1 MKYNELIK
9 NIVAEYGTDSYNVEK
24 VLKDKIQS
32 NLLDVAGEWFIFE
45 MYDKKFLI
53 ELTIKFKN
61 EDFEENYSYTIL

>member
-32 NLLDVAGEWFIFE
+32 NLLDVSGEWFIFE

-61 EDFEENYSYTIL
+61 EDFEENYSYSRL

>member
-9 NIVAEYGTDSYNVEK
+9 NIVAEYGANSYNVEK

-45 MYDKKFLI
+45 MYDKKILI

-61 EDFEENYSYTIL
+61 EDFEENYRYTIL

>member
-9 NIVAEYGTDSYNVEK
+9 NIVLEYGTDSYNVEK
-24 VLKDKIQS
+24 VLKDEIQS

>member
-24 VLKDKIQS
+24 VLKNKIQS
-32 NLLDVAGEWFIFE
+32 NLLDVAGEQFIFE

-61 EDFEENYSYTIL
+61 EDFEENYRYTIL